1 MARPKYK
8 NRHSRAGLCSIIL
21 ALLSAMI
28 LAGCIILHRCGILV
42 FPERSPHFFYGIC
55 AAGIMLLQALLFI
68 CLLIRKTKGAYI
80 ALNLLTVTAAG
91 MFAGLLLLF
100 SGHAES
106 VPLTCKDRTFI
117 VTKYRSGPFDSLTI
131 AEPLHAPFA
140 KRIVSQNVEV
150 SGQPVQ
156 NLVTVTEDQS
166 RNLFIFTYNGKQYQY
181 LWEVRTE
188 DPVLCRSERSEKTT
202 GSALQ

>member
-1 MARPKYK
+1 
-8 NRHSRAGLCSIIL
+8 
-21 ALLSAMI
+21 MI

-80 ALNLLTVTAAG
+80 AMNLLTVTAAG
-91 MFAGLLLLF
+91 MFAGLLLLC

-117 VTKYRSGPFDSLTI
+117 VTKYRSGAFDSLTI